1 MQARRPFALAATG
14 LAFAM
19 TLAACGSSGDH
30 PAMSSGT
37 AASSAAAATSSAG
50 TAPASAEA
58 ATGRTADI
66 SFAQLMIPHHQQA
79 LEMADLALTQAVSPQ
94 VRALAQQI
102 KAAQD
107 PEIQQMKSWLAAWG
121 APEQMERATASDGSM
136 DHSGMDMGGMTS
148 AGMMSTEDMQKLEN
162 ARGAGFDRMWLQMMI
177 AHHQGA
183 ITMADQVLSSTGDA
197 EVKKLAEAVVAGQTD
212 EVSQMQKLLAE

>member
-14 LAFAM
+14 LALAL

-30 PAMSSGT
+30 PAASSGT
-37 AASSAAAATSSAG
+37 AASSAAAATWSAG
-50 TAPASAEA
+50 TVSAEA
-58 ATGRTADI
+58 ATGRAADI

-121 APEQMERATASDGSM
+121 APEQMEGATASDGSM
-136 DHSGMDMGGMTS
+136 GHSGMDMGGMTS
-148 AGMMSTEDMQKLEN
+148 AGMMSAEDMQKLKN

-183 ITMADQVLSSTGDA
+183 ITMADQVLSSTSDA
-197 EVKKLAEAVVAGQTD
+197 AVKKLAEAIVAGQTD

>member
-14 LAFAM
+14 LALAL

-30 PAMSSGT
+30 PAASSGT
-37 AASSAAAATSSAG
+37 AASSAAAATWSAG
-50 TAPASAEA
+50 TVSAEA
-58 ATGRTADI
+58 ATGRAADI

-79 LEMADLALTQAVSPQ
+79 LEMAGLALTHAVSPQ